1 MKLLEIKLKNKI
13 IIHLSTK
20 KTIRKQLDKNGFLG
34 IDFYKIFIKYMII
47 VNKEWLQCLKMKSN
61 NMMKM
66 RRMQKVMKRKTMI
79 MKIQRKVKQIKILMI
94 KVSTQTIKILTTQT
108 FKKIIKLVFKKQ
120 IITQISLH
128 KHHFQNNFKQTQT

>member
-1 MKLLEIKLKNKI
+1 
-13 IIHLSTK
+13 
-20 KTIRKQLDKNGFLG
+20 
-34 IDFYKIFIKYMII
+34 
-47 VNKEWLQCLKMKSN
+47 
-61 NMMKM
+61 
-66 RRMQKVMKRKTMI
+66 
-79 MKIQRKVKQIKILMI
+79 MI